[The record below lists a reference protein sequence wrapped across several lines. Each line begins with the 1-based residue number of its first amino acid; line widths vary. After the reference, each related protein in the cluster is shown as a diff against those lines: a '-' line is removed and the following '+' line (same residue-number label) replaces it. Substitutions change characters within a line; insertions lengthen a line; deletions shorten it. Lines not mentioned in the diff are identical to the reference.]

1 MARGTRKQRIT
12 IKDVAELANVSPTA
26 VSFVMNDV
34 PNSNIPEETRD
45 RIWDAVRQL
54 DYRPNALARGLR
66 ARTTSTIGFI
76 SDKVASTPFA
86 ADMIA
91 AAQNSAWAEN
101 RLLLLVNTEQD
112 ETLKETAVQSLLAW
126 QVEGLIYA
134 TMYHRSA
141 NPPASVY
148 DIPTVMLDC
157 YVEDRSL
164 PSVVPDEV
172 QGGYTATE
180 HLLKKGHRRI
190 AFVTTSDDIPATHG
204 RLQGYQNALA
214 AYGVPFDPTLVVA
227 TEDSSGAGGFRAT
240 VEVMQRVPRPT
251 AIFCFNDRMALG
263 TYEGLRHLGLRI
275 PNDVAVV
282 GFDNQ
287 EMIAAHLLPALTT
300 VQLPHYAMGV
310 WAANYLLHHAGIAS
324 REAPIQHLMAC
335 PLVERAST

>member
-1 MARGTRKQRIT
+1 MARGNRKQRIT
-12 IKDVAELANVSPTA
+12 IKDVAEMANVSPTA

-45 RIWDAVRQL
+45 RIWEAVRQL
-54 DYRPNALARGLR
+54 GYRPNALARGLR
-66 ARTTSTIGFI
+66 ARHTSTIGFI

-91 AAQNSAWAEN
+91 GAQNSAWAES
-101 RLLLLVNTEQD
+101 RLLLLVNTEKD
-112 ETLKETAVQSLLAW
+112 EGLKETAVQSLLAW

-134 TMYHRSA
+134 TMYHRPA
-141 NPPASVY
+141 NPPTSVY
-148 DIPTVMLDC
+148 DLPTVLLDC

-190 AFVTTSDDIPATHG
+190 AFVTTTDDIPAAWG
-204 RLQGYQNALA
+204 RLQGYKNALN
-214 AYGVPFDPTLVVA
+214 AYGIPFESALVVA
-227 TEDSSGAGGFRAT
+227 SKDTSGAGGFEAT
-240 VEVMQRVPRPT
+240 QAVMQQSPRPT

-263 TYEGLRHLGLRI
+263 SYEGLRHLGLRI
-275 PNDVAVV
+275 PEDVAVV

-287 EMIAAHLLPALTT
+287 EMIAAHLYPALTT

-310 WAANYLLHHAGIAS
+310 WAVNYLLHHAGS
-324 REAPIQHLMAC
+324 GSKGAPVQHLMTC